1 MTHLEFPRVSG
12 TNIRIQTIAIA
23 AQHWKWSVAQIA
35 DEYDLTES
43 QVQGALEFYTANCST
58 IDEAIAA
65 EQAAEEK
72 REATVHV

>member
-1 MTHLEFPRVSG
+1 MTHSEFPRVPG

-23 AQHWKWSVAQIA
+23 AQHWQWSVVQIA

-43 QVQGALEFYTANCST
+43 QVQGALEFYAANRPT

-72 REATVHV
+72 FGATVHV